1 MELIFLQRSSAVG
14 AGVLGKRTSEKA
26 QLLSPRMSANSIFDD
41 GRGGKGRQGQS
52 GIGERSEDL
61 SREKYVPASWVSQ
74 LSLGAQTGP
83 AHNVA
88 GSLSR
93 QALE

>member
-1 MELIFLQRSSAVG
+1 MELIFLQRSSALG

-26 QLLSPRMSANSIFDD
+26 QLLSPRMSANSIFDG

-52 GIGERSEDL
+52 GIGEQSEDL
-61 SREKYVPASWVSQ
+61 FWEKYLLASWVSH
-74 LSLGAQTGP
+74 LSSGAQTGP

-93 QALE
+93 QVLE